1 MTKRGRFGLAA
12 TLVLGVGLWG
22 CAVRPLPD
30 PRNPAPVRDGPVLL
44 RVCAIEGG
52 GAHLA
57 VGDQVELATT
67 GGGRLSIRHLPG
79 SGNRAGPWNDGE
91 AVKVKK
97 AVLAELVDPRGQGS
111 KNTRRFVPVGRF
123 RVRVGDSEHA
133 AFDFLATKATERT
146 ANSPYPECNV
156 DAGADQVLIRGVDDG
171 KRHGGHAILD

>member
-1 MTKRGRFGLAA
+1 MTKRARSSLAA
-12 TLVLGVGLWG
+12 TLVLGVGLAG
-22 CAVRPLPD
+22 CAVRPVPD
-30 PRNPAPVRDGPVLL
+30 PRSPAPVRDGPVLL

-67 GGGRLSIRHLPG
+67 GGGRLRIRHLPG
-79 SGNRAGPWNDGE
+79 SANRTGAWNGGE
-91 AVKVKK
+91 AVNVKN

-123 RVRVGDSEHA
+123 RVQVGDSVHA

-146 ANSPYPECNV
+146 SSSPYPECNV
-156 DAGADQVLIRGVDDG
+156 DVGADQVLIRGVDDG
-171 KRHGGHAILD
+171 KRHGGHAILN